1 MNTEMKTAIVFG
13 ATGLVGSH
21 LLTLLEQDSRYSHIK
36 VFGRSK
42 PQFTTDKVEFFL
54 GDLRNPERLAVQLTG
69 DDLYIC
75 LGTTIKAAGSK
86 PEFRRIDLD
95 LPVKV
100 AELAK
105 KNGVSTIAVI
115 SSLGA
120 NAASRNFYLH
130 TKGEMENLLIA
141 QMFEKTV
148 ILRPSMLLGKRDEF
162 RLGEEIGKWL
172 FKGLAFLFQG
182 KLRRYRAIEAADVAA
197 VMLKVARE
205 ASNGVTIVESEAIA
219 EH

>member
-21 LLTLLEQDSRYSHIK
+21 LLSLLEQDTRYSHIK

-54 GDLRNPERLAVQLTG
+54 GDLRNPERLSDRLTG

-86 PEFRRIDLD
+86 PEFRRIDLE
-95 LPVKV
+95 LPAKV
-100 AELAK
+100 AEFAK
-105 KNGVSTIAVI
+105 KNGVSTVAVI

-120 NAASRNFYLH
+120 NAQSHSFYLR
-130 TKGEMENLLIA
+130 TKGEMENLLIE
-141 QMFEKTV
+141 QMFDKTI
-148 ILRPSMLLGKRDEF
+148 ILRPSMLLGKRKEF
-162 RLGEEIGKWL
+162 RLGEEIGKHMVKVL
-172 FKGLAFLFQG
+172 NFLLCG
-182 KLRRYRAIEAADVAA
+182 KLRRYRAVEATDVAA
-197 VMLKVARE
+197 AMLKVVSE
-205 ASNGVTIVESEAIA
+205 AGNGVTIVESEAI
-219 EH
+219 